1 MTTQEAEKLLFSYK
15 DKQEALEEIKAD
27 ITDLEMRLR
36 QYNVLKAGEIK
47 TGFSRGRITDSVA
60 GAIEHKEMLS
70 DKLARAKRSYKAI
83 SDQLTQ
89 IDKALDVMLDD
100 CLWVEYHVLLW
111 RLVKRFGW
119 YKVRK
124 VAFTSI
130 AGTKEIY
137 QEALE
142 IFAEVWEQQNDT

>member
-1 MTTQEAEKLLFSYK
+1 M
-15 DKQEALEEIKAD
+15 
-27 ITDLEMRLR
+27 
-36 QYNVLKAGEIK
+36 
-47 TGFSRGRITDSVA
+47 A

-89 IDKALDVMLDD
+89 IDKALDVMLND

-111 RLVKRFGW
+111 RLVNRFGW
-119 YKVRK
+119 HKVRK
-124 VAFTSI
+124 VAYTSI

-142 IFAEVWEQQNDT
+142 TFAEVWEQQNDT